1 MKVSGAGKA
10 KAGETVQHSG
20 GARGT
25 AAGAVSGA
33 GGAASVFSEVVE
45 DMETRQLLAELD
57 DLGAQLSRFPT
68 GVLISRY
75 RELVRM
81 VLRKVRNGMQI
92 KRDFKWR
99 RTERSMFITIERTE
113 DLLSELDELGEVLG
127 READRT
133 KMLSLIDE
141 IKGCLISLL
150 F

>member
-1 MKVSGAGKA
+1 M
-10 KAGETVQHSG
+10 QHSG
-20 GARGT
+20 SAKRE
-25 AAGAVSGA
+25 AVGAVSGA
-33 GGAASVFSEVVE
+33 DRTPETFSGIVE
-45 DMETRQLLAELD
+45 DMETRSLIAELD
-57 DLGAQLSRFPT
+57 DIGAQLSKYPT
-68 GVLISRY
+68 TVLLTRY

-81 VLRKVRNGMQI
+81 VLQKVRSGMQI

-113 DLLSELDELGEVLG
+113 GLLDDLEEVLA

-133 KMLSLIDE
+133 KIFSLIDE

>member
-1 MKVSGAGKA
+1 MKVSNAGA
-10 KAGETVQHSG
+10 KAGEAIRHSG
-20 GARGT
+20 GAKGG
-25 AAGAVSGA
+25 AVGAVAGAGA
-33 GGAASVFSEVVE
+33 MESSFADVVD

-57 DLGAQLSRFPT
+57 DLGAQLTRYPT
-68 GVLISRY
+68 SALISRY

-81 VLRKVRNGMQI
+81 VLQKVRNGMQI
-92 KRDFKWR
+92 RRDFKWR

-113 DLLSELDELGEVLG
+113 GLLDELTELGDVLG

-141 IKGCLISLL
+141 IKGCLISLI

>member
-1 MKVSGAGKA
+1 MKVSNAGT
-10 KAGETVQHSG
+10 KAGEAVRHSG
-20 GARGT
+20 GAKGG
-25 AAGAVSGA
+25 AVGAVAGAGA
-33 GGAASVFSEVVE
+33 MESSFADVVD

-57 DLGAQLSRFPT
+57 DLGSQMTRYPT
-68 GVLISRY
+68 SALISRY

-81 VLRKVRNGMQI
+81 VLQKVRNGMQI
-92 KRDFKWR
+92 RRDFKWR

-113 DLLSELDELGEVLG
+113 GLLDELTELGDVLG

-141 IKGCLISLL
+141 IKGCLISLI